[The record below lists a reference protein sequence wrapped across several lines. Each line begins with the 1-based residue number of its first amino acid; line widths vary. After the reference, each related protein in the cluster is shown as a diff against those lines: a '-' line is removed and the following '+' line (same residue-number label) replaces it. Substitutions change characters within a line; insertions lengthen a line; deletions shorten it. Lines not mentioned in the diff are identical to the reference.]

1 MAYFWQ
7 YFLSSA
13 SLPRQPGLVTP
24 PFPLRHLLV
33 YFPVSVSWQWVPS
46 AHWHGHHNGHLCG
59 QANLPTAHLSKISL
73 VNGNFPRSI
82 HLKSVFTQSIFWNV
96 CHFTIV
102 KMSACIL
109 LEILWSVWSSFWGF
123 KYFQIQ
129 ILPFMNFTLCHM
141 QFVKCVP
148 LGVLAYILLFR
159 VNFKRLCATCGPK
172 KQTSWSPLAFVVG
185 QHIWH

>member
-46 AHWHGHHNGHLCG
+46 VGHHDG

-123 KYFQIQ
+123 QVFSDSNSSIYEF
-129 ILPFMNFTLCHM
+129 
-141 QFVKCVP
+141 
-148 LGVLAYILLFR
+148 YIMSYAIR
-159 VNFKRLCATCGPK
+159 QMHP
-172 KQTSWSPLAFVVG
+172 SWCPGLHFAV
-185 QHIWH
+185 